1 MSKQKRPDRSSPR
14 LTLLTLAQDLGVSR
28 ATVSNAY
35 NRPDQLS
42 AALRDRIL
50 ARAAELGSAGP
61 DPMARG
67 LRRGRVGAVGVLVD
81 EGLSRAFSDP
91 AVVVLLDGLAR
102 ELQADGLGLLLHAGR
117 ADDEQALRTV
127 QDAAVDA
134 WVVLSMP
141 EGHPAVAVARTRD
154 RPVVVLDQ
162 PGLSG
167 VQLVGV
173 DDVGGA
179 EAAVAHLLALGHR
192 RLGVLSMPLRADDRD
207 GPADAARQA
216 GATYPV
222 MRRRLAGAAAAVET
236 AGLPWA
242 GVAVVES
249 AANDPDAGARAVAAV
264 LAGDDAPAAV
274 FACSDQLALGVL
286 RAARAAGLRVPEELS
301 VVGFDDSA
309 AARFADPPLT
319 TVHQPLQDRGREV
332 GVLVRAL
339 LRGETPAVPVTA
351 PVHLV
356 VRTST
361 APVGAGRG
369 RTLRW
374 RNDGVPHQ

>member
-1 MSKQKRPDRSSPR
+1 MSKQKHPDESSPR

-50 ARAAELGSAGP
+50 ARAAELGFAGP

-91 AVVVLLDGLAR
+91 AVVDLLDGLAR
-102 ELQADGLGLLLHAGR
+102 ELQTDGLGLLLHAGR
-117 ADDEQALRTV
+117 ADDEAALRTV

-141 EGHPAVAVARTRD
+141 DGHPAVAAAATRN
-154 RPVVVLDQ
+154 RPLGVLDQ
-162 PGLSG
+162 PALPG
-167 VQLVGV
+167 VPLVGV
-173 DDVGGA
+173 DDEAGA
-179 EAAVAHLLALGHR
+179 RAAVAHLLGLGHR
-192 RLGVLSMPLRADDRD
+192 RLGVLTMPLRPDGREGVAD
-207 GPADAARQA
+207 PARQA
-216 GATYPV
+216 AASYRV
-222 MRRRLAGAAAAVET
+222 MRRRLAGAAAAT
-236 AGLPWA
+236 AAAGLPWD

-249 AANDPDAGARAVAAV
+249 AANDPDAGARAIAGL
-264 LAGDDAPAAV
+264 LAGDDAPTAV

-286 RAARAAGLRVPEELS
+286 RAARAAGLGVPADLS
-301 VVGFDDSA
+301 VVGFDDSSA
-309 AARFADPPLT
+309 APSADPPLT
-319 TVHQPLQDRGREV
+319 TVRQPLRDRGREV

-339 LRGETPAVPVTA
+339 LRGGTPPVPA
-351 PVHLV
+351 PSRVRLV
-356 VRTST
+356 VRDSA
-361 APVGAGRG
+361 APVAPGGAAGASG
-369 RTLRW
+369 
-374 RNDGVPHQ
+374 

>member
-1 MSKQKRPDRSSPR
+1 MSKQKHPDGSSPR

-42 AALRDRIL
+42 PALRERIL
-50 ARAAELGSAGP
+50 ARAAELGFAGP

-102 ELQADGLGLLLHAGR
+102 ELQTDGVGLLLHAGR
-117 ADDEQALRTV
+117 ADGEDPLRAI

-141 EGHPAVAVARTRD
+141 DGHPAVAAVRTRN
-154 RPVVVLDQ
+154 RPLVVLDQ
-162 PGLSG
+162 PALPG
-167 VQLVGV
+167 VPLVGV
-173 DDVGGA
+173 DDAAGA
-179 EAAVAHLLALGHR
+179 AAAVAHLLALGHR
-192 RLGVLSMPLRADDRD
+192 RLGVLTMPLRPDRRD

-216 GATYPV
+216 GATYQV
-222 MRRRLAGAAAAVET
+222 MRRRLAGAASAAAE
-236 AGLPWA
+236 AGLPW
-242 GVAVVES
+242 VDVSVVES
-249 AANDPDAGARAVAAV
+249 AANDPDAGARAIAEV
-264 LAGDDAPAAV
+264 LVGNGAPTAV

-286 RAARAAGLRVPEELS
+286 RAARAAGLHVPEELS
-301 VVGFDDSA
+301 VVGFDDSP

-319 TVHQPLQDRGREV
+319 TVRQPLRDRGQEV

-339 LRGETPAVPVTA
+339 LRGEVAPAPGTA

-356 VRTST
+356 VRSST
-361 APVGAGRG
+361 APVSGTGGRRRSG
-369 RTLRW
+369 
-374 RNDGVPHQ
+374 